1 MFSKIAELLIF
12 GFAPLVIGMLAT
24 APMASFAA
32 EKTISGEVLYRERIA
47 LPPNAVLTVQLVG
60 ISLADAPASVVGKQ
74 VVDPAGQVPIK
85 FTIAFD
91 PAVIQGKA
99 QYILEAR
106 ITVDNTIWFINDI
119 RHSVDPLEA
128 PSQSMVLKMVRQ
140 SETPAAPSIF
150 DATWLVD
157 DVAGSALGG
166 EGRVTFAVGTDG
178 KVSGR
183 GPCNSYFGT
192 AEIHDGTIEVGDIG
206 ATMMACAPDLMEQ
219 EKKFLEV
226 LGKAARFRVG
236 NGKLIL
242 SDSAAKDIMHLSAG
256 S

>member
-12 GFAPLVIGMLAT
+12 GFAPLVIGMLA
-24 APMASFAA
+24 APMASFAT
-32 EKTISGEVLYRERIA
+32 EKTVSGEVLYREHIA
-47 LPPNAVLTVQLVG
+47 LPANAVLTVQLVD
-60 ISLADAPASVVGKQ
+60 ISLADAPASVIGKQ
-74 VVDPAGQVPIK
+74 IVDPAGQVPIK

-99 QYILEAR
+99 QYALEAR
-106 ITVDNTIWFINDI
+106 ITVDNTIWFINDT
-119 RHSVDPLEA
+119 RHSVDPLDA
-128 PSQSMVLKMVRQ
+128 QSQSMVLKMVRQ

-157 DVAGSALGG
+157 DIEGIALGG
-166 EGRVTFAVGTDG
+166 EAGVTFVVGEDG
-178 KVSGR
+178 KVSGK

-192 AEIHDGTIEVGDIG
+192 AEIRDGTIKIADIG
-206 ATMMACAPDLMEQ
+206 STLMGCAPELMER

-236 NGKLIL
+236 IGKLIL